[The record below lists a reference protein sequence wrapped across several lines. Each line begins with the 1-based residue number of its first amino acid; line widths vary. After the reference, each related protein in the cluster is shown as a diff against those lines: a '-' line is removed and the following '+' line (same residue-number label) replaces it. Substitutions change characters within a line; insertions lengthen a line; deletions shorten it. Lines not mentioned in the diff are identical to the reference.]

1 MSEIINI
8 FPLSVYK
15 SKITT
20 KNQDKEKMIKEILS
34 MRDKSLKDS
43 SILKKKS
50 NSWTGDVSGFDQLH
64 NDSNFFNLFK
74 KIQENIKKYC
84 ENLFID
90 HEQIDFY
97 FQRSWATVSSGS
109 ENIAA
114 HKHDQSHL
122 SFAYY
127 LKKNEKD
134 SKIYFLD
141 SSNQNE
147 FIPRLF
153 SSESINKK
161 NIIKKRNFQN
171 SPRVNIN
178 IEEDDIVIFPS
189 KTLHATET
197 NINNDERISI
207 SADIICIA
215 KESSYLEN
223 LTPPLNNWKKF

>member
-8 FPLSVYK
+8 FPLTVYK
-15 SKITT
+15 SKITL
-20 KNQDKEKMIKEILS
+20 KSQDKEKMIKEILS
-34 MRDKSLKDS
+34 MRDKSSKDS
-43 SILKKKS
+43 STFKKKN

-64 NDSNFFNLFK
+64 NDSNFLNLFK
-74 KIQENIKKYC
+74 NIQENIKKYC

-97 FQRSWATVSSGS
+97 FQRSWATVSSGP
-109 ENIAA
+109 ENISA

-189 KTLHATET
+189 KTLHATEP
-197 NINNDERISI
+197 NINNEERISI
-207 SADIICIA
+207 SADIICVA
-215 KESSYLEN
+215 KEAKYLEN
-223 LTPPLNNWKKF
+223 LIPPLNNWKKF

>member
-1 MSEIINI
+1 MPELINI
-8 FPLSVYK
+8 FPLSIYK
-15 SKITT
+15 SKITF
-20 KNQDKEKMIKEILS
+20 KNQDKEKMIKEVLS
-34 MRDKSLKDS
+34 MRDKSLKNS
-43 SILKKKS
+43 STLKKKN

-64 NDSNFFNLFK
+64 NDANFFNLFNN
-74 KIQENIKKYC
+74 IQENIKQYC

-97 FQRSWATVSSGS
+97 FQRSWATVSSGP
-109 ENIAA
+109 ENISA

-153 SSESINKK
+153 SSDSVNKK

-178 IEEDDIVIFPS
+178 VEEDDIVIFPS
-189 KTLHATET
+189 KTLHATEP
-197 NINNDERISI
+197 NINNEERISI
-207 SADIICIA
+207 SADVTCIA
-215 KESSYLEN
+215 KEAKYLEN
-223 LTPPLNNWKKF
+223 LIPPLNHWKKF